1 MTELSMRRART
12 AELGSQRSFRSWY
25 DQAWKLLALPLI
37 IFFLLP
43 VAAIFLR
50 LTPEAILTSLQSG
63 MVLQAVQLSL
73 FTSLCTV
80 ALTIVLGTPLAYLV
94 YRRRSRFSR
103 LVDTLIDLP
112 TVLPPAAAGVALLI
126 AFGRQGLVGGVLAD
140 LGISL
145 PFTTA
150 AVILAQTFIAAPLY
164 IKSASLGFGSVDCE
178 IKKAA
183 ALDGASR
190 WQVVRYIVLPMS
202 WMSLVSGAIMT
213 WARALGEFGA
223 TMIFAGN
230 LAGRT
235 QTMPLAIYL
244 GFELDLEVALTLS
257 AILILISFISL
268 LVLKWFLHT
277 NDTSLEL
284 EDR

>member
-37 IFFLLP
+37 VFFLLP

-50 LTPEAILTSLQSG
+50 LTPEAILKSLQSG

-277 NDTSLEL
+277 NDTSPEL

>member
-1 MTELSMRRART
+1 MTELSMRRTRT
-12 AELGSQRSFRSWY
+12 AELRPRRSFRSWY
-25 DQAWKLLALPLI
+25 EQAWKLLTLPLI
-37 IFFLLP
+37 LFFLLP

-50 LTPEAILTSLQSG
+50 LTPDAILKSLQSE
-63 MVLQAVQLSL
+63 VVQQAVRLSL

-80 ALTIVLGTPLAYLV
+80 GVTVVLGTPLAYLV
-94 YRRRSRFSR
+94 YRRRSRISR

-126 AFGRQGLVGGVLAD
+126 AFGRRGIIGGPLAE

-164 IKSASLGFGSVDCE
+164 IKSAALGFGSVDCE

-183 ALDGASR
+183 ALDGANK
-190 WQVVRYIVLPMS
+190 WQLLRYVVLPMS
-202 WMSLVSGAIMT
+202 WMSLVSGVIMT

-230 LAGRT
+230 MTGRT

-244 GFELDLEVALTLS
+244 GFEMDLKVALTLS
-257 AILILISFISL
+257 AILILISFTSL
-268 LVLKWFLHT
+268 LVLKWFLHV
-277 NDTSLEL
+277 NQVDYNP
-284 EDR
+284 EDY